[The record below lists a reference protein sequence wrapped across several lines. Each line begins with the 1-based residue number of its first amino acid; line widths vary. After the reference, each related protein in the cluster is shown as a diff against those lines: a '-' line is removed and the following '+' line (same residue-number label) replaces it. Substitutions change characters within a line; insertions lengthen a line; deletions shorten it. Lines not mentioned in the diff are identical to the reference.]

1 MRRVLNILAGVVL
14 ALGVAAPVLAADPK
28 HADGPVLLAF
38 NGDITVPAGDQAD
51 FVMVTGGTA
60 TVAGDA
66 SAVIVLDG
74 HVVLTGATVESVFVT
89 GGTVTV
95 DAASTVTGDIRT
107 LDSTVT
113 VDPAASVGGKVSSL
127 EADLMAASAIL
138 APMALL
144 FVLGF
149 VVVTLVAGL
158 ALAALGARQV
168 RAAEHLI
175 SHEPG
180 QTLLVGLAGLI
191 IVPVAAILAMMTIV
205 GLPLGLAIMFMVWPA
220 AAYLGY
226 LVAGIWI
233 GEWLLYR
240 GDRPAPERP
249 YMAAVVGLLVLQI
262 ISIVPFV
269 GAIASL
275 FGFGAVLLLAW
286 RVFRQPSQATPTVAA
301 GTPQPMGV

>member
-1 MRRVLNILAGVVL
+1 MRRIVIVLAGIVL
-14 ALGVAAPVLAADPK
+14 AFGLAAPVLAADPK
-28 HADGPVLLAF
+28 HQDGPVLLAF

-51 FVMVTGGTA
+51 FVLVTGGTA

-66 SAVIVLDG
+66 TTVIVLDG
-74 HVVLTGATVESVFVT
+74 HAVLTGATVESLWIT
-89 GGTVTV
+89 GGTATI
-95 DAASTVTGDIRT
+95 DAASTVTGDVRT
-107 LDSTVT
+107 LNSTVT
-113 VDPAASVGGKVSSL
+113 VDPAASVGGEVSSL
-127 EADLMAASAIL
+127 EADLVAATAIL

-149 VVVTLVAGL
+149 ALVTIVAGL

-168 RAAEHLI
+168 RAAEYLI

-191 IVPVAAILAMMTIV
+191 IVPVIAILAMMTIV

-233 GEWLLYR
+233 GEWLLRR
-240 GDRPAPERP
+240 GERPVPDRP
-249 YMAAVVGLLVLQI
+249 YTAAVVGLLILQI
-262 ISIVPFV
+262 ISVVPFV

-286 RVFRQPSQATPTVAA
+286 RVFRQPAPTGPIVAA

>member
-1 MRRVLNILAGVVL
+1 
-14 ALGVAAPVLAADPK
+14 
-28 HADGPVLLAF
+28 
-38 NGDITVPAGDQAD
+38 
-51 FVMVTGGTA
+51 MVTGGTA

-66 SAVIVLDG
+66 TTIVVLDG
-74 HVVLTGATVESVFVT
+74 QAVLTGATVESVFVT

-95 DAASTVTGDIRT
+95 DAASTVSGDIRT
-107 LDSTVT
+107 LNSTVT

-127 EADLMAASAIL
+127 EADIVAATAVL
-138 APMALL
+138 APVALL

-149 VVVTLVAGL
+149 VVVSLVAGL

-191 IVPVAAILAMMTIV
+191 IVPVAAVLAMMTIV

-249 YMAAVVGLLVLQI
+249 YMAAVVGLLILQI
-262 ISIVPFV
+262 ISLVPFV

-286 RVFRQPSQATPTVAA
+286 RVFRQPAPASPVVGA
-301 GTPQPMGV
+301 GTPQPMGA